1 MSVWFCSAWGT
12 SRYQG
17 SHIYS
22 NLALTVPSEI
32 PRGPYAFYKAPK
44 YSFDYL

>member
-12 SRYQG
+12 LWYQG

-22 NLALTVPSEI
+22 NLTLIVLSAI
-32 PRGPYAFYKAPK
+32 PRGPYSFYKAPK
-44 YSFDYL
+44 CNFDFL